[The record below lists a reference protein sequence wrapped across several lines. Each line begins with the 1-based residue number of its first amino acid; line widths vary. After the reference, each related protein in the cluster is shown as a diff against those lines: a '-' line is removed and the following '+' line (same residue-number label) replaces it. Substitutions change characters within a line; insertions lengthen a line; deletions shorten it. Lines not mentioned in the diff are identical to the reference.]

1 MDYLEALLELE
12 QEQQE
17 QAGLDWPARPVTW
30 AAWDKAGNGTQG
42 QLQQEWERGNAYD
55 QTQPEEQT
63 RRQGVVWLTQRLR
76 QLRGTAERARQQR
89 KSLATQ
95 AAHDHGTAPWW
106 TGSKPTLRG
115 AVDYAAVVDA
125 AFQRDA
131 RRYDGQLGLL

>member
-17 QAGLDWPARPVTW
+17 QAGLDWPTRPVTW
-30 AAWDKAGNGTQG
+30 AAWDKPGNTGRG
-42 QLQQEWERGNAYD
+42 QRQQERERGNGHA

-63 RRQGVVWLTQRLR
+63 HRQGVVWLTQRLR
-76 QLRGTAERARQQR
+76 QLRGTVERARQQR
-89 KSLATQ
+89 KSPVTQ
-95 AAHDHGTAPWW
+95 AAHEHGTAPWW

-115 AVDYAAVVDA
+115 AVDYAALVDA